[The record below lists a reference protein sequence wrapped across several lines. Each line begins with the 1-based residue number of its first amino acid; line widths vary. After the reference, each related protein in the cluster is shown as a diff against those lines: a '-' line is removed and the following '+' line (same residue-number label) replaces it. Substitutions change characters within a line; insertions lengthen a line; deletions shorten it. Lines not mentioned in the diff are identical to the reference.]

1 MRRFGNSDSSQ
12 DLAPALHVSLTKFQ
26 GNMDVL
32 TQFAEEI
39 VQPFEGAGLD
49 LFARRF
55 RCATSGIAY
64 VRHIFSGAGVSNPEV
79 EEIAR
84 VKLANLDTGFL
95 GNAYSEDSIVVE
107 YDADHFELLDP
118 QRLKRYI
125 DPVLHRVAKA
135 SPKQSRYALS

>member
-1 MRRFGNSDSSQ
+1 
-12 DLAPALHVSLTKFQ
+12 
-26 GNMDVL
+26 MDVL

-39 VQPFEGAGLD
+39 VRPFEGAGLD
-49 LFARRF
+49 RFARRF
-55 RCATSGIAY
+55 RSATSGIAF
-64 VRHIFSGAGVSNPEV
+64 VRLTFSGAGVSNPEA

-95 GNAYSEDSIVVE
+95 GDAYSEDSIGVE

-125 DPVLHRVAKA
+125 DPVLRRLAEA
-135 SPKQSRYALS
+135 SPKQSR